1 MKIKLDENIPGG
13 AADVLHA
20 RQRDFD
26 TVVDEALGGQ
36 SDPTVPEA
44 AGIEGRIMITLDRG
58 FGDVRAY
65 PPGTHPGIIV
75 LRPDDQRSRR
85 PSAPS
90 SHCSTIT
97 TLNLWSGAS
106 PSYNATC
113 SGCAAPNR
121 SRASPNTVHGKFG
134 LP

>member
-58 FGDVRAY
+58 FGDVRPTRQGRIQASLCCDRTINDLD
-65 PPGTHPGIIV
+65 GHQHHRVTA
-75 LRPDDQRSRR
+75 R
-85 PSAPS
+85 PSRP
-90 SHCSTIT
+90 
-97 TLNLWSGAS
+97 
-106 PSYNATC
+106 
-113 SGCAAPNR
+113 
-121 SRASPNTVHGKFG
+121 
-134 LP
+134 